1 MHTLIGG
8 RIRRTKPRRRVLDYL
23 KGLLSPIQRKNGW
36 QLAVQTGDPNSD
48 GVQRL
53 LATYEWCAD
62 LVGGRLAELPGG
74 AFGASLGGAAGG

>member
-36 QLAVQTGDPNSD
+36 QLACK
-48 GVQRL
+48 
-53 LATYEWCAD
+53 LATPTPTGYSGCLLPTSGAPTWWGDD
-62 LVGGRLAELPGG
+62 LQSYLVEH
-74 AFGASLGGAAGG
+74 LGHP